1 MATTSWSN
9 QLTRLFNAPLDRESV
24 FQTHLDL
31 LNYMLKDETPYEGQ
45 IIAVVDNSDG
55 ASATKIAK
63 LYLVAK
69 DETKALPDAD
79 VILGNNGNRWNLIDI
94 TTSQS
99 TINYSETTG
108 KLKDKVNL
116 KVKENEFFDGT
127 TGTDFDGSADIEIP
141 LDLKKQTALLD
152 IDDDTIT
159 TPNKDIF
166 TKVRVNSRGL
176 VTEGLS
182 LEESDIPQLG
192 QDKITFGVKQ
202 GDGSLAPNK
211 FSDLNISDELGNL
224 NNILLTSP
232 ANLQILSYDAVSKK
246 WINSTVSAVSG
257 GNPTLNFNGS
267 NADVTGSGT
276 GIGSGNEIELV
287 LKTILSNPGTYTK
300 LTVNAK
306 GQVTAAE
313 NLTKTDIPT
322 LDDTQVDFTTNKHN
336 FAFFN
341 IEDTLDNLS
350 NVNISSTLAD
360 KDIIIYDAASQKWI
374 NIKKDEFTKHSHNL
388 SDLDDTSITS
398 PANKQLLFYDEKAV
412 DNGDGTFSGKWKAGS
427 LADIGV
433 QASGNYVKE
442 DDILDLNANGDV
454 LGKIQFK
461 NEAGNNELTLK
472 EINSETGT
480 YVKVDVNKKGLVT
493 GGKTQIEDADIK
505 DLDFT
510 KLTNKPTTLS
520 GYGITD
526 AYEKSYHTK
535 VASIAKTDGTVE
547 VFENHP
553 ILLSTGGKLD
563 ASLIPNISVSN
574 VRIANSEAEMITY
587 QSILTGDVCIRNDIN
602 KTFIYSGEDMNAPE
616 GSTVTSNVADWLEML
631 TPQNYIAAI
640 ELHGVS
646 TNPKTGSSVSL
657 DYSDMDAVPTLIK
670 TGDLTTSDPAP
681 TGTHT
686 KVKVN
691 SYGLVISGEDLKVED
706 LPDDIPQSKIKFGIP
721 TPDADDPTTIV
732 YKPNSFTDLNLS
744 ESLANLN
751 DTEISADPVGK
762 VLYNE
767 AIYDPT
773 DSSTVIGNKWVDKTL
788 KELGAVAVLEE
799 DLNVNIPGSIG
810 GVDNG
815 MVFNKGTSLELILK
829 KLFTKASPV
838 TYTKPTSNFS
848 DNSGNMKEIEAG
860 STVSHTLAYSFT
872 KNDAGNLKSWSVKK
886 GNAVLTSG
894 TTTLTGSPFKVTN
907 YTLGDQSITY
917 TFTCSYD
924 EGAIKKDNLGN
935 ESPAGHIPAGTLT
948 KTLTITGVRA
958 YWGFG
963 TTASTIP
970 TAAEIRAK
978 AKNGIKAKAG
988 TVITANVAIG
998 DQTVVF
1004 AYPETVKDCVS
1015 IEYKEINDPN
1025 AKTKFTQT
1033 TIAIN
1038 DASGANPVNYRVYY
1052 YIASVPFA
1060 ASATFKLTI

>member
-24 FQTHLDL
+24 FQTKLDL

-69 DETKALPDAD
+69 DETNALPDTE
-79 VILGNNGNRWNLIDI
+79 VIIGNNGNRWNLIDI
-94 TTSQS
+94 TTSES
-99 TINYSETTG
+99 TIEYSETTG

-116 KVKENEFFDGT
+116 KVKENDFFDGT
-127 TGTDFDGSADIEIP
+127 TGVDFDGSADIEIP

-152 IDDDTIT
+152 IDDDSIT
-159 TPNKDIF
+159 TPDKDTF
-166 TKVRVNSRGL
+166 TKVKVNSRGL

-182 LEESDIPQLG
+182 LQESDIPQLG
-192 QDKITFGVKQ
+192 QSKITFGVKQ
-202 GDGSLAPNK
+202 SDGSLIPNK
-211 FSDLNISDELGNL
+211 FSDLNISDELGSL

-257 GNPTLNFNGS
+257 GNPTLNFSGDT
-267 NADVTGSGT
+267 ADVTGSGT
-276 GIGSGNEIELV
+276 GIGPGNEISLI

-300 LTVNAK
+300 LTVNGK
-306 GQVTAAE
+306 GQITAAT
-313 NLTKTDIPT
+313 NLDKTDIPK

-341 IEDTLDNLS
+341 LEDTLDNLS
-350 NVNISSTLAD
+350 NVNINSTLTD

-374 NIKKDEFTKHSHNL
+374 NIEKNEFTKHSHNL
-388 SDLDDTSITS
+388 SDLDDTLITS
-398 PANKQLLFYDEKAV
+398 PTNKQLLFYDDKAV

-427 LADIGV
+427 LTDIGA

-442 DDILDLNANGDV
+442 EDILNLNTSGDV
-454 LGKIQFK
+454 LGNIQFK
-461 NEAGNNELTLK
+461 NEAGNNELVLK

-493 GGKTQIEDADIK
+493 GGKTQIEDTDIK
-505 DLDFT
+505 DLDFS

-535 VASIAKTDGTVE
+535 VASMAKADGTVE
-547 VFENHP
+547 IFENHP
-553 ILLSTGGKLD
+553 ILLSAGGKLD

-574 VRIANSEAEMITY
+574 VRVANNEAEMVTY
-587 QSILTGDVCIRNDIN
+587 QSILTGDVCIRKDIN
-602 KTFIYSGEDMNAPE
+602 KTFIYSGSNMNAPQGE
-616 GSTVTSNVADWLEML
+616 TVTSNVAEWLEML
-631 TPQNYIAAI
+631 TPQDYIAAI

-646 TNPKTGSSVSL
+646 TDPKTGSTISL

-670 TGDLTTSDPAP
+670 TGDLATTDPVP

-691 SYGLVISGEDLKVED
+691 SYGLVISGEDLGIND

-721 TPDADDPTTIV
+721 TPDPEDASVTI
-732 YKPNSFTDLNLS
+732 YKPNSFIDLNLS
-744 ESLANLN
+744 ESLVNLN
-751 DTEISADPVGK
+751 DTEISVNPVGK
-762 VLYNE
+762 ILYNE
-767 AIYDPT
+767 AIYDPD

-799 DLNVNIPGSIG
+799 DLNVNIPESIG
-810 GVDNG
+810 GVDDG

-838 TYTKPTSNFS
+838 TYTNPTSSFS
-848 DNSGNMKEIEAG
+848 DSSNNMKEIEAG

-872 KNDAGNLKSWSVKK
+872 KNDAGNLNSWSVKK
-886 GNAVLTSG
+886 GDTVLTSG
-894 TTTLTGSPFKVTN
+894 TTALSGSPLTVTN
-907 YTLGDQSITY
+907 YTLGEGSITY
-917 TFTCSYD
+917 TFTCNYD
-924 EGAIKKDNLGN
+924 EGAIKNDSLGDA
-935 ESPAGHIPAGTLT
+935 SPAGHIMAGTLT

-963 TTASTIP
+963 TTVSTIP
-970 TAAEIRAK
+970 TGAEIRAK
-978 AKNGIKAKAG
+978 TKNGINAKAG

-998 DQTVVF
+998 DQAVVF
-1004 AYPETVKDCVS
+1004 AYPETIKDCTS